1 MSFQE
6 NFLCL
11 RAASG
16 YTQEDVAHRIG
27 VSRQSVAKWEAG
39 KSTPDLEKLIALAE
53 LFDVSLDEL
62 VRGRIEVSQGEPL
75 AEPPAAEEDLQA
87 EAEDGG
93 PMVDP
98 ARGHARASTH
108 DKDAYLAHARH
119 WGRTFCLGKA
129 AGSELAA
136 RRKLRPQCLVSIM

>member
-6 NFLCL
+6 NFLRL

-39 KSTPDLEKLIALAE
+39 KSTPDLEKPIALAE

-87 EAEDGG
+87 EAEDSG

-98 ARGHARASTH
+98 ARGHARAG
-108 DKDAYLAHARH
+108 DIGDGA
-119 WGRTFCLGKA
+119 F
-129 AGSELAA
+129 
-136 RRKLRPQCLVSIM
+136 V